1 MQPLT
6 LFRGMRPFNGPAVRR
21 DAVAGV
27 ELAAMN
33 IPQALGYTAIAGM
46 PAVTGFYTLLLPL
59 LAFATFGSSRF
70 LVVAADSATAAI
82 LAGGISSMATPASAK
97 YVALAG
103 MLALLTA
110 GFLLV
115 ARLLKLGFIAD
126 FLSRTVLVGFL
137 TGVGFQVGIGVLGEM
152 LGLEVH
158 SRRTVVQLAQVVR
171 DLSHVHLPSLALS
184 TAVVASVLILGRLS
198 PRIPGPLIA
207 VAGAIAA
214 SAAWDFAARG
224 IAVIGPVAGGLPH
237 PGLPLVS
244 WHEVQMLVPVAGS
257 CFVMIVAQSAA
268 TARIYAAR
276 NHQALDE
283 NADLAGLSA
292 ANATAALSGAFV
304 VNGSPSQTAMLESS
318 GGRSQIA
325 HVATAAVVALVLLFL
340 THPLQ
345 YLPRCVLGAV
355 VFLVAIRLI
364 DLRGL
369 QGMRRESPGEYA
381 LALTTAVVVVLVGV
395 EQGIVLAMVLSLL
408 RIVQHSYH
416 PHTAVLTKDQDNI
429 WQLNPVVPGAVT
441 VPGLVIYRF
450 GAPLFYANA
459 SRFAEEILL
468 LVGPAPSPLRWL
480 VVDAGAI
487 THVDYT
493 AARVVRELQ
502 QDLEKRGVK
511 LVFAH
516 VQSDLKPDLDRHHLT
531 EAIGANRIF
540 YSLHEALASY
550 QQMA

>member
-1 MQPLT
+1 
-6 LFRGMRPFNGPAVRR
+6 
-21 DAVAGV
+21 
-27 ELAAMN
+27 
-33 IPQALGYTAIAGM
+33 
-46 PAVTGFYTLLLPL
+46 
-59 LAFATFGSSRF
+59 
-70 LVVAADSATAAI
+70 
-82 LAGGISSMATPASAK
+82 
-97 YVALAG
+97 
-103 MLALLTA
+103 
-110 GFLLV
+110 
-115 ARLLKLGFIAD
+115 
-126 FLSRTVLVGFL
+126 
-137 TGVGFQVGIGVLGEM
+137 
-152 LGLEVH
+152 
-158 SRRTVVQLAQVVR
+158 
-171 DLSHVHLPSLALS
+171 
-184 TAVVASVLILGRLS
+184 
-198 PRIPGPLIA
+198 
-207 VAGAIAA
+207 
-214 SAAWDFAARG
+214 
-224 IAVIGPVAGGLPH
+224 
-237 PGLPLVS
+237 
-244 WHEVQMLVPVAGS
+244 
-257 CFVMIVAQSAA
+257 
-268 TARIYAAR
+268 
-276 NHQALDE
+276 
-283 NADLAGLSA
+283 
-292 ANATAALSGAFV
+292 
-304 VNGSPSQTAMLESS
+304 MLESS

-369 QGMRRESPGEYA
+369 QRMRRESPGEYA

-459 SRFAEEILL
+459 GRFAEEILL
-468 LVGPAPSPLRWL
+468 LAGPAPSPLRWL

-550 QQMA
+550 QRLA